1 MTSIMPYGNLDRAL
15 RRTWPLDAF
24 DDFFSPLASVS
35 PENVF
40 KMDVEDAGEKYVI
53 SAELAGV
60 SRDEIDVELNEGR
73 LSISVNKQESEE
85 EKSKT
90 YLHKETSSWSATR
103 GIYLKDAWRDAFYE
117 GATEKGTFYTPDG
130 EMTVD
135 YMKRKDDGVTI
146 YQGDGYMRYSLPLLR
161 VGRMT
166 FVLPDEGMDFADILG
181 TPEQMHMLLLR
192 IRKVRIR
199 KQQRFLR
206 TACILFLPLSS

>member
-1 MTSIMPYGNLDRAL
+1 MIKHSVARTFKKQAEAVRGSKSDINTLRFNEYVKRRKSSCVANISRQHGNRYHNQSRAPTSRRPNEGVIIMTSIMPYGNLDRAL

-103 GIYLKDAWRDAFYE
+103 GIYLKDASTSGLTAKLE
-117 GATEKGTFYTPDG
+117 GGILTVNVPKQTEK
-130 EMTVD
+130 EN
-135 YMKRKDDGVTI
+135 VTKI
-146 YQGDGYMRYSLPLLR
+146 QID
-161 VGRMT
+161 
-166 FVLPDEGMDFADILG
+166 
-181 TPEQMHMLLLR
+181 
-192 IRKVRIR
+192 
-199 KQQRFLR
+199 
-206 TACILFLPLSS
+206 